1 MRTPCWLPCL
11 AAVITSHA
19 MQRGATSSIGM
30 ELTLGEIQAKIL
42 PSLSVLLPAVISPYE
57 FEEGY
62 MWEYKVFKRQL
73 SGGQTFSF

>member
-1 MRTPCWLPCL
+1 
-11 AAVITSHA
+11 

-42 PSLSVLLPAVISPYE
+42 PSLSVLLPAVIFE
-57 FEEGY
+57 EEEGY

>member
-1 MRTPCWLPCL
+1 
-11 AAVITSHA
+11 